1 MTATLSDKIKTT
13 VTRIQEVVET
23 HHPAAFSTSLSAED
37 MVLLDLIKR
46 TDSPVTVFTLDTG
59 RLPRQTYDLL
69 DAVQK
74 RYDGGVRVFTP
85 CHTELEQLVS
95 EQGVNAFYRS
105 VESRKACCDVRKVR
119 PLRRALDGN
128 KLWLTGLRWAQSAAT
143 RSQLDWLTWDDSYQL
158 YKFNPMLDW
167 TTDEVFGYV
176 KEFSILNNALYE
188 EGYTSIGCDPCTRA
202 IKEGE
207 DERAGRWWWESPDSK
222 ECGLHIDH
230 QGRLVRST
238 T

>member
-46 TDSPVTVFTLDTG
+46 AGSPVTVFTLDTG

-74 RYDGGVRVFTP
+74 QYEGGVRVFTP
-85 CHTELEQLVS
+85 RHAELEQLVS

-128 KLWLTGLRWAQSAAT
+128 KLWLTGLRWAQSTAT

-167 TTDEVFGYV
+167 TTEEVFGYV
-176 KEFSILNNALYE
+176 KEFSILNNALYD

-238 T
+238 K

>member
-1 MTATLSDKIKTT
+1 MTTTLANKIKTT

-23 HHPAAFSTSLSAED
+23 HHPATFSTSLSAED

-85 CHTELEQLVS
+85 RHTELEQLVS

-128 KLWLTGLRWAQSAAT
+128 KLWLTGLRWAQSDAT
-143 RSQLDWLTWDDSYQL
+143 RSQLNWLTWDESHQL

-167 TTDEVFGYV
+167 TTEEVFGYV

-222 ECGLHIDH
+222 ECGLHIDQ

>member
-1 MTATLSDKIKTT
+1 MTTTLANKIKTT
-13 VTRIQEVVET
+13 VTRIQEVVEI
-23 HHPAAFSTSLSAED
+23 HHPATFSTSLSAED

-46 TDSPVTVFTLDTG
+46 TESPVTVFTLDTG

-85 CHTELEQLVS
+85 RHTELEQLVS

-143 RSQLDWLTWDDSYQL
+143 RSHLDWLTWDDSYQL

-167 TTDEVFGYV
+167 TTEEVFGYV

-207 DERAGRWWWESPDSK
+207 DERSGRWWWESPDSK
-222 ECGLHIDH
+222 ECGLHIDQ

>member
-1 MTATLSDKIKTT
+1 
-13 VTRIQEVVET
+13 
-23 HHPAAFSTSLSAED
+23 
-37 MVLLDLIKR
+37 
-46 TDSPVTVFTLDTG
+46 
-59 RLPRQTYDLL
+59 
-69 DAVQK
+69 
-74 RYDGGVRVFTP
+74 
-85 CHTELEQLVS
+85 
-95 EQGVNAFYRS
+95 
-105 VESRKACCDVRKVR
+105 
-119 PLRRALDGN
+119 
-128 KLWLTGLRWAQSAAT
+128 
-143 RSQLDWLTWDDSYQL
+143 LDWLTWDDSYQL

-167 TTDEVFGYV
+167 TTEEVFGYV

-222 ECGLHIDH
+222 ECGLHIDQ

>member
-1 MTATLSDKIKTT
+1 MTTTLANKIKTT

-23 HHPAAFSTSLSAED
+23 HHPATFSTSLSAED

-85 CHTELEQLVS
+85 RHTELEQLVS

-128 KLWLTGLRWAQSAAT
+128 KLWLTGLRWAQSTAT

-167 TTDEVFGYV
+167 TTEEVFGYV
-176 KEFSILNNALYE
+176 KEFSILNNALYD

-222 ECGLHIDH
+222 ECGLHIDQ

-238 T
+238 K

>member
-46 TDSPVTVFTLDTG
+46 AGSPVTVFTLDTG

-74 RYDGGVRVFTP
+74 QYEGGVRVFTP
-85 CHTELEQLVS
+85 PHAELEQLVS

-143 RSQLDWLTWDDSYQL
+143 RSQLDWLTWDLSL
-158 YKFNPMLDW
+158 IHISEP
-167 TTDEVFGYV
+167 
-176 KEFSILNNALYE
+176 
-188 EGYTSIGCDPCTRA
+188 TR
-202 IKEGE
+202 
-207 DERAGRWWWESPDSK
+207 PY
-222 ECGLHIDH
+222 
-230 QGRLVRST
+230 
-238 T
+238 

>member
-1 MTATLSDKIKTT
+1 MTTTLANKIKTT

-23 HHPAAFSTSLSAED
+23 HHPATFSTSLSAED

-85 CHTELEQLVS
+85 RHTELEQLVS

-128 KLWLTGLRWAQSAAT
+128 KLWLTGLRWAQSVAT

-167 TTDEVFGYV
+167 TTEEVFGYV
-176 KEFSILNNALYE
+176 KEFSILNNALYD

-222 ECGLHIDH
+222 ECGLHIDQ